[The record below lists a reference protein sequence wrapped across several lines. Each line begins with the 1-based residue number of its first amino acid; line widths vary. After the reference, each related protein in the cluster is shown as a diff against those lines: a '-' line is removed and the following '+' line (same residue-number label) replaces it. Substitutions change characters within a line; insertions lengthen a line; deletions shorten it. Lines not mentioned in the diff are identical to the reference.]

1 MKVSQSSYCPQKGK
15 ARLTLQSCH
24 LQNIQRNAYK
34 HPRGSKPVTPELK
47 KSPSS
52 FHFFLSTQGFWG
64 LTTYFRSRQ
73 WHDSFQTPCHHSAK
87 TQLGL
92 VWVPFDTTLTIK
104 YPIEL
109 KAVFLL
115 SSPTW
120 RKGRKIISNSKLRFI
135 CNVFQVAHTCICFL
149 NNLLC
154 TVQYCFFSCLSRTEK
169 YSTPTEIHCS

>member
-1 MKVSQSSYCPQKGK
+1 MSTERQSQVDTAILSPTEYPKEC
-15 ARLTLQSCH
+15 
-24 LQNIQRNAYK
+24 IQTSQRQQACNTRAEK
-34 HPRGSKPVTPELK
+34 ISK
-47 KSPSS
+47 S

-87 TQLGL
+87 TQLSL

-135 CNVFQVAHTCICFL
+135 CNGFQVAHTCICFL